1 VCLIGSK
8 NSYNNIDS
16 HGIITDMLN
25 LAPFICLT
33 VVAMFLTQKNWVYL
47 TNLRNREK
55 LLNIAGAIVTVG
67 SIAVCGYSLLNN
79 VEENTQ
85 KLDKLE
91 RKIDSLSS
99 ESKAMERSI
108 NAESKAMERSINAE
122 SKAMERSINSRFD
135 SLLQMMSA
143 LFPKSDA
150 KKDLSE

>member
-1 VCLIGSK
+1 
-8 NSYNNIDS
+8 
-16 HGIITDMLN
+16 MLN